1 MSTYTR
7 ILMDGDWKHPLSKA
21 VKTALESAVK
31 SPRLPFHINL
41 IEGMSGLAY
50 REFINYLV
58 SIVDNP
64 RYLEI
69 GSWAGS
75 TACSAM
81 YNNKLT
87 INCVDNWS
95 EFGGPKEQF
104 FNNIK
109 NNTTESTVFNFYE
122 SDFRQLDYKTVG
134 KHNIYLFD
142 GPHEYED
149 QKDGVCI
156 PVEALDDTYILIVDD
171 YNWPK
176 VRNGTLDGL
185 SKLNYTILSSIE
197 VRTTEDDSH
206 PAISGRY
213 SNWHNGYFIA
223 VVSKNN

>member
-7 ILMDGDWKHPLSKA
+7 IIMQGSWDHPLSVATKN
-21 VKTALESAVK
+21 ALEAAVSK
-31 SPRLPFHINL
+31 PRLPAHITL
-41 IEGMSGLAY
+41 IEGMSGVSY

-58 SIVDNP
+58 SNVDNP

-75 TACSAM
+75 TACSAI

-87 INCVDNWS
+87 INCIDNWS
-95 EFGGPKEQF
+95 EFGGPKQQF
-104 FNNIK
+104 FLNVR
-109 NNTTESTVFNFYE
+109 NNTNNNTVFNFYE
-122 SDFRQLDYKTVG
+122 KDFRDVNYADLG

-142 GPHEYED
+142 GPHGYED

-156 PVEALDDTYILIVDD
+156 PVDALDNDYILIVDD
-171 YNWPK
+171 YNWPE
-176 VRNGTLDGL
+176 VRKGTLDGL
-185 SKLNYTILSSIE
+185 ATLGYSIISSIE

-223 VVSKNN
+223 VISKNN